1 MVVEEYLK
9 GNGEREVLKEGSVI
23 QNISESKHEA
33 SIWIQDAIDKLKSFN
48 QLVADGHMLII
59 DGDYNVSHPTPD
71 KEQVTFDSIS
81 LTINYVETNK
91 QTNSE

>member
-33 SIWIQDAIDKLKSFN
+33 SIWIQDAIDKLKSFK
-48 QLVADGHMLII
+48 QRVDDGHVII
-59 DGDYNVSHPTPD
+59 MGGDYNETHPAPD
-71 KEQVTFDSIS
+71 REQVTYDYIS
-81 LTINYVETNK
+81 LSIDFVETKSQNM
-91 QTNSE
+91 TE

>member
-33 SIWIQDAIDKLKSFN
+33 SIWIQDAIDN
-48 QLVADGHMLII
+48 
-59 DGDYNVSHPTPD
+59 
-71 KEQVTFDSIS
+71 
-81 LTINYVETNK
+81 
-91 QTNSE
+91 

>member
-48 QLVADGHMLII
+48 QLVDDGHMITI